1 MRAFS
6 QLQRVLYE
14 IGKNYDRGPATLRPM
29 KVVITGG
36 GGFLGSRLAAA
47 LLARGTLGGG
57 SLARLVLADGQF
69 PGFPEDP
76 RLETLSGDVSDPAFA
91 ARAIAPDT
99 DAIFHLAAV
108 VSGAAEADFD
118 LGMRVNLGGIRAV
131 LEAARRCA
139 APPRVVFAS
148 SVAAFGGDLPDV
160 LDDSTTPAPQTS
172 YGSQKVVS
180 EYLVSDFS
188 RKGYI
193 DGRSL
198 RLPTI
203 VVRPGK
209 ANAAASSFAS
219 AVVREPLNG
228 VAYEC
233 PVGAETGVWLLSPR
247 RAVEAFIH
255 AHELPASAWGT
266 NRALNLPGITVSV
279 AEMIGALSKIAG
291 ARAAERVS
299 FKVDPRVD
307 KIVQG
312 WPVRFD
318 TPRALA
324 MGFKADPGIEAVIRD
339 YVADENVKVV

>member
-1 MRAFS
+1 
-6 QLQRVLYE
+6 
-14 IGKNYDRGPATLRPM
+14 M

-36 GGFLGSRLAAA
+36 GGFIGAKLAKA
-47 LLARGTLGGG
+47 LLARGTLAGADGAQEEI
-57 SLARLVLADGQF
+57 SALVLADHAF
-69 PGFPEDP
+69 PDLPRDP
-76 RLETLSGDVSDPAFA
+76 RLHTLAGDISDPVFA
-91 ARAIAPDT
+91 SRAITQDT
-99 DAIFHLAAV
+99 GSIFHLAAV

-118 LGMRVNLGGIRAV
+118 LGMRVNLGGMRAV
-131 LEAARRCA
+131 LDAARLIGDNA
-139 APPRVVFAS
+139 ARPPRLVFAS
-148 SVAAFGGDLPDV
+148 SVAAFGGELPDV
-160 LDDSTTPAPQTS
+160 LDDSTMPVPQTS

-188 RKGYI
+188 RKGFI

-219 AVVREPLNG
+219 AVLREPLNG

-233 PVGAETGVWLLSPR
+233 PVAAATGVWLLSPR
-247 RAVEAFIH
+247 RVVEAFIH
-255 AHELPASAWGT
+255 AHELPPSAWGM
-266 NRALNLPGITVSV
+266 NRALNLPGNTVSV
-279 AEMIGALSKIAG
+279 AAMIDAMGKIAG
-291 ARAAERVS
+291 AQAAKRVS
-299 FKVDPRVD
+299 FRIDPRID

-318 TPRALA
+318 TPRALS

-339 YVADENVKVV
+339 YIADENVKVS